1 MLNKL
6 QLLKIRHH
14 LLWEFFV
21 YWTSSW
27 GIIIGLFT
35 VLVVLGFFVDNMD
48 VGFEVVLMLCFIF
61 PALYWMCRCKIK
73 AYNAL
78 LKWIDKFEFV
88 KKKAKV

>member
-1 MLNKL
+1 MFNRLRIL
-6 QLLKIRHH
+6 SIRHH

-35 VLVVLGFFVDNMD
+35 ILVVLGYFMDNMD
-48 VGFEVVLMLCFIF
+48 IGFEVVLMLCFIF
-61 PALYWMCRCKIK
+61 PTFYWMCRCKIK

-78 LKWIDKFEFV
+78 SKWVDKLV
-88 KKKAKV
+88 IPKKVS